1 MEKERIEQELEEMFG
16 EEEVRVARAQE
27 FLARRFTQQKPYIIR
42 DAITKFM
49 RLRGFDKQKQYVRG
63 FDKDLRRAFICSFLC
78 NTASQVVM
86 DLATTAIEDIRDGRA
101 VLGGKI
107 VNGNVLSGESSEDY
121 DDPFDMT
128 SKPKPTARMHTNV
141 LEKKGRR

>member
-1 MEKERIEQELEEMFG
+1 MEKERIQEELEEMFG
-16 EEEVRVARAQE
+16 EEEVRLARAQE

-42 DAITKFM
+42 DAISKFM
-49 RLRGFDKQKQYVRG
+49 RLRGFDRQKEYVRG

-101 VLGGKI
+101 ALGGK
-107 VNGNVLSGESSEDY
+107 VLSSEEDETY
-121 DDPFDMT
+121 DDPFDVKP
-128 SKPKPTARMHTNV
+128 KPKPTARMHTNV

>member
-1 MEKERIEQELEEMFG
+1 MDKERIEEELAEMFG
-16 EEEVRVARAQE
+16 EEEVSLARAQE
-27 FLARRFTQQKPYIIR
+27 FLARKFTMKKPYIIR

-49 RLRGFDKQKQYVRG
+49 RLRGFEQQKHYVRG
-63 FDKDLRRAFICSFLC
+63 FDKELRRAFICSFLC

-107 VNGNVLSGESSEDY
+107 LSGEEEIPEAY
-121 DDPFDMT
+121 EDPFDVAP
-128 SKPKPTARMHTNV
+128 KPKSTARMYTNV